1 MSFNFQNQKVNV
13 WGVMNIT
20 PDSFSDGGELSSV
33 ESIEKRLE
41 SWKGLVDG
49 VDIGAESTAP
59 SNAAITALMER
70 ERLEKHFMPVLKNW
84 PKELSISLDTY
95 HIATASWFFSQV
107 PNDIPIV
114 WNDVSG
120 KVDDDVISILK
131 QHPRLKYVLCF
142 NPVPTRLETSD
153 HMNYVS
159 SKAIT
164 QSARTF
170 FKTQFDIF
178 LRHEL
183 FSRVIADPC
192 FGFAKSREQ
201 NQYLLNQIPLLIEEL
216 ASPLWMLGISRKSF
230 LRFPM
235 ELNPKS
241 PEAQQSLDGLALLWY
256 REVLDKLT
264 SPHTI
269 NIRTHAPVLTQ
280 SLKAWQHLSDVWTQ
294 KS

>member
-1 MSFNFQNQKVNV
+1 MNV
-13 WGVMNIT
+13 T
-20 PDSFSDGGELSSV
+20 PDSFSDGGELF
-33 ESIEKRLE
+33 SIQSLEKRLQ
-41 SWKGLVDG
+41 SWRGLVDG

-59 SNAAITALMER
+59 SNQAITDVIER
-70 ERLEKHFMPVLKNW
+70 ERLEKNFMPILKNW
-84 PKELSISLDTY
+84 PKEISISLDTY
-95 HIATASWFFSQV
+95 HTATASWFFSQV
-107 PNDIPIV
+107 PKDIPIV

-131 QHPRLKYVLCF
+131 EHPRLKYVLCF
-142 NPVPTRLETSD
+142 NQVPTRLETSE
-153 HMNYVS
+153 HMNFVNS
-159 SKAIT
+159 QAIA
-164 QSARTF
+164 QAARLF
-170 FKTQFDIF
+170 FKSQFDIF

-201 NQYLLNQIPLLIEEL
+201 NQLLLKQIPLLIEEL
-216 ASPLWMLGISRKSF
+216 ATPVWMLGVSRKSF
-230 LRFPM
+230 LRFPK
-235 ELNPKS
+235 ELDPKS
-241 PEAQQSLDGLALLWY
+241 PETQQSLDGLALLWY

-280 SLKAWQHLSDVWTQ
+280 SLRSWQHLNDVWTQ